1 MTKEQLSEL
10 FNKYLLR
17 DFREPEWNFHGKK
30 DYKAFEKEL
39 LNCDEYKSIDRFR
52 EVSSE
57 VKLKIAVASNKN
69 FKDKSLPIVL
79 PSLLEAGIDRDSIH
93 VFIGGYN
100 EYKYE
105 IHKEIH
111 FYELD
116 HNSYEYSPLIEI
128 CEKEMQSDYWFL
140 IHDTCKVGPEF
151 KKKLFNIP
159 KDLPDKIAMKKH
171 PCMSIGLYKY
181 SYLLSVRDKLLKIKN
196 KDYSDASMNKWKD
209 WGVWNEDYILFK
221 TEPAPLIYPSKVP
234 IEKKGVN
241 NWYNTGTT
249 RIVEYYPGLDV
260 YKNKANWGQ
269 TNGRGGAGMVRK
281 L

>member
-1 MTKEQLSEL
+1 MTREQLSEL
-10 FNKYLLR
+10 FKKYLLR
-17 DFREPEWNFHGKK
+17 DFREPEWDFHGKK
-30 DYKAFEKEL
+30 DYKAFEQEL
-39 LNCDEYKSIDRFR
+39 LNCDEFKSIDKFK
-52 EVSSE
+52 EIAE
-57 VKLKIAVASNKN
+57 KITIKIAVASNKN
-69 FKDKSLPIVL
+69 FKEKSLPVIL
-79 PSLLEAGIDRDSIH
+79 PSLLEAGIEKDSIH
-93 VFIGGYN
+93 VFVGGYS

-105 IHKEIH
+105 THHGVH

-128 CEKEMQSDYWFL
+128 CDKNLESEYWFL

-159 KDLPDKIAMKKH
+159 KSLPDKIAMKPQ

-181 SYLLSVRDKLLKIKN
+181 QYLVSVKDKLMSIKN
-196 KDYSDASMNKWKD
+196 KDYSEASMSKWKD
-209 WGVWNEDYILFK
+209 WGVWNEDYILFN
-221 TEPAPLIYPSKVP
+221 TAPAPLIYPTNVSVESK
-234 IEKKGVN
+234 GLN

-249 RIVEYYPGLDV
+249 RVVEYYPGLDV

-269 TNGRGGAGMVRK
+269 TNGRGGKNMVRS

>member
-17 DFREPEWNFHGKK
+17 DFQGPEWVIHG
-30 DYKAFEKEL
+30 EKEYKVFEQEL
-39 LNCDEYKSIDRFR
+39 LSCNEYNSINNFKNKIGN
-52 EVSSE
+52 VTI
-57 VKLKIAVASNKN
+57 KIAVASNKN
-69 FKDKSLPIVL
+69 FKEKSLPVIL
-79 PSLLEAGIDRDSIH
+79 PSLLNAGIERDSIH
-93 VFIGGYN
+93 VFIGGYS

-105 IHKEIH
+105 THSNVH

-128 CEKEMQSDYWFL
+128 CDKKLESEYWFL
-140 IHDTCKVGPEF
+140 IHDTCKVGSDF
-151 KKKLFNIP
+151 KTKLFSIP
-159 KDLPDKIAMKKH
+159 NHLPDKIAMKST

-181 SYLLSVRDKLLKIKN
+181 QYLLSVKDKLLSIKN
-196 KDYSDASMNKWKD
+196 KDYSAASMNKWKD

-221 TEPAPLIYPSKVP
+221 EEPQPCIYPSL
-234 IEKKGVN
+234 IQMESKGYD
-241 NWYNTGTT
+241 NWYNTCTD
-249 RIVEYYPGLDV
+249 RIVEYYPGLDL

-269 TNGRGGAGMVRK
+269 TNGGQMIIR